1 MKNSGFFYD
10 FILTFWHLI
19 GTYSGHYVLFLQLE
33 LILLIRLQ
41 TKQCLTLKINVMSLI
56 KRNQD
61 SWLPS
66 IFEDL
71 FNEGRLADV
80 SNFGS
85 TLPAVNIKET
95 ENDFQVEVAVPGKKK
110 EDFTIELDQNVL
122 TISSEDKNEKE
133 ETSEDGR
140 YTRKEFNYSSFKRA
154 FTLPDTVEQE
164 KIEAVYNDG
173 VLNIIVPKREESKQK
188 PKRMIAVS

>member
-1 MKNSGFFYD
+1 
-10 FILTFWHLI
+10 
-19 GTYSGHYVLFLQLE
+19 
-33 LILLIRLQ
+33 
-41 TKQCLTLKINVMSLI
+41 MSLI

-71 FNEGRLADV
+71 FNDGRLADV

-95 ENDFQVEVAVPGKKK
+95 EDDFKVEVAVPGKKK
-110 EDFTIELDQNVL
+110 SDFNIELDQNVL
-122 TISSEDKNEKE
+122 TISTEDKTEKE

-154 FTLPDTVEQE
+154 FTLPDTVEE
-164 KIEAVYNDG
+164 DKIKAVYKEG
-173 VLNIIVPKREESKQK
+173 VLNITVPKREESKQK
-188 PKRMIAVS
+188 QKRMIAVS

>member
-1 MKNSGFFYD
+1 
-10 FILTFWHLI
+10 
-19 GTYSGHYVLFLQLE
+19 
-33 LILLIRLQ
+33 
-41 TKQCLTLKINVMSLI
+41 MSLI
-56 KRNQD
+56 KRNQASPSTSLWRPMD

-95 ENDFQVEVAVPGKKK
+95 DDDFQVEVAVPGKKK

-133 ETSEDGR
+133 QTSKDGR

-154 FTLPDTVEQE
+154 FTLPDTVEQD
-164 KIEAVYNDG
+164 KIEAVYNHG
-173 VLNIIVPKREESKQK
+173 VLNISVPKREESKQK

>member
-1 MKNSGFFYD
+1 
-10 FILTFWHLI
+10 
-19 GTYSGHYVLFLQLE
+19 
-33 LILLIRLQ
+33 
-41 TKQCLTLKINVMSLI
+41 MSVI

-71 FNEGRLADV
+71 FNDSRLADV
-80 SNFGS
+80 NQFST

-95 ENDFQVEVAVPGKKK
+95 KDDFRVDVAVPGKKK

-122 TISSEDKNEKE
+122 TISSEDKSENE

-140 YTRKEFNYSSFKRA
+140 FTRKEFNYSSFQRA
-154 FTLPDTVEQE
+154 FSLPDTVEQE
-164 KIEAVYNDG
+164 KIEAGYTDG
-173 VLNIIVPKREESKQK
+173 VLHIRVPKREESKK
-188 PKRMIAVS
+188 KSKRMIAVS

>member
-1 MKNSGFFYD
+1 
-10 FILTFWHLI
+10 
-19 GTYSGHYVLFLQLE
+19 
-33 LILLIRLQ
+33 
-41 TKQCLTLKINVMSLI
+41 MSLI

-71 FNEGRLADV
+71 FNDGRLADV

-95 ENDFQVEVAVPGKKK
+95 EDDFKVEVAVPGKKK
-110 EDFTIELDQNVL
+110 NDFNIELDQNVL
-122 TISSEDKNEKE
+122 TISTEDKTEKE

-154 FTLPDTVEQE
+154 FTLPDTVEE
-164 KIEAVYNDG
+164 DKIKAVYKDG
-173 VLNIIVPKREESKQK
+173 VLNITVPKREESKQK

>member
-1 MKNSGFFYD
+1 
-10 FILTFWHLI
+10 
-19 GTYSGHYVLFLQLE
+19 
-33 LILLIRLQ
+33 
-41 TKQCLTLKINVMSLI
+41 MSLI

-71 FNEGRLADV
+71 FNDGRLADV

-95 ENDFQVEVAVPGKKK
+95 DDDFQVEVAVPGKKK

-122 TISSEDKNEKE
+122 TISSEDKHEKE
-133 ETSEDGR
+133 ETSKDGK

-154 FTLPDTVEQE
+154 FTLPETVEQQ
-164 KIEAVYNDG
+164 KIKAVYNEG
-173 VLNIIVPKREESKQK
+173 VLNISVPKREESKQK

>member
-1 MKNSGFFYD
+1 
-10 FILTFWHLI
+10 
-19 GTYSGHYVLFLQLE
+19 
-33 LILLIRLQ
+33 
-41 TKQCLTLKINVMSLI
+41 MSLI

-61 SWLPS
+61 SWLPT

-71 FNEGRLADV
+71 FNDGRLADL

-95 ENDFQVEVAVPGKKK
+95 EDDFQVEVAVPGKKK

-122 TISSEDKNEKE
+122 TISSEDKVEKE
-133 ETSEDGR
+133 ETSKDGK

-154 FTLPDTVEQE
+154 FTLPETVEQDNI
-164 KIEAVYNDG
+164 KAVYNEG
-173 VLNIIVPKREESKQK
+173 VLNISVPKREESKQK